1 MILKYKSLVIHLI
14 QRLIHDWSYPWGE
27 EQLQVLVEEGLV
39 RGVGQTEALE
49 ECMGILHYFMH
60 PHILILKSTGSIY
73 IMYRVWSSLHNKRV
87 LAWIN
92 SHEILRKL
100 NRIIAKRYST
110 SLLKFS
116 LFLNIKCVKLM
127 LKKIRFK
134 CAFFFVEKY
143 MNVKK
148 KSSCVCISGRGKMS
162 LQFHMRSGEAPALHW
177 GRSCSV
183 ASAVRVS

>member
-1 MILKYKSLVIHLI
+1 MIGLTPGVRNSSRYWWRRAWLGGLARQKLWRNAWAYFIISCILTSSFWNQQAASISLY
-14 QRLIHDWSYPWGE
+14 Q
-27 EQLQVLVEEGLV
+27 
-39 RGVGQTEALE
+39 
-49 ECMGILHYFMH
+49 
-60 PHILILKSTGSIY
+60 
-73 IMYRVWSSLHNKRV
+73 VWSSLHNKRV

-148 KSSCVCISGRGKMS
+148 KASCICISGRGKMS

-183 ASAVRVS
+183 AGAVRVS